1 MASDQLQIDIISP
14 NGTLFN
20 GIASMVIVPGDN
32 GDMGILAGH
41 ADTIAALRPGVL
53 WFYSS
58 GKLAKRFFLSGGFAD
73 ISGKKVVVLATA
85 ANDVATLDGKDI
97 EKQIKDLEND
107 LREEL
112 KSTKGET
119 QQTLVHEKLAV
130 ARASLDAI
138 SNKLYS

>member
-20 GIASMVIVPGDN
+20 GMASMVIVPGDN

-97 EKQIKDLEND
+97 EKQIKDLS
-107 LREEL
+107 EEL
-112 KSTKGET
+112 KATKDEI
-119 QQTLVHEKLAV
+119 QQTVVHEKLAV
-130 ARASLDAI
+130 ARASLAAI

>member
-20 GIASMVIVPGDN
+20 GMASMVIVPGDN

-97 EKQIKDLEND
+97 EKQIKDLS
-107 LREEL
+107 EEL
-112 KSTKGET
+112 KATKDEI
-119 QQTLVHEKLAV
+119 QQTMVHEKLAV
-130 ARASLDAI
+130 ARASLAAI